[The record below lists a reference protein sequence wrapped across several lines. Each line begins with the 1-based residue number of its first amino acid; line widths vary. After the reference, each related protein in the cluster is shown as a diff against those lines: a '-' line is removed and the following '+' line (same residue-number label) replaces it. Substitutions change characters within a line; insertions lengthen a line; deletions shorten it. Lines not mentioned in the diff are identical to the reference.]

1 MSLYVLPGY
10 WQPNYAEGELQ
21 DTPTSELQAI
31 APSSVI
37 ELFELQLNTAQHG
50 ISYTYRFH
58 AGTSLNSNGNV
69 YWDGNVYSAFPV
81 EADGFEYSGTGQL
94 PRPKLRVSNIMGTI
108 TALLLTLP
116 NGLEGAKLTR
126 IRTLARYLD
135 ANNFPGNVNPFGY
148 PDPTATLPSE
158 IYFVDRKSAET
169 RDVVEFELAAAFDLQ
184 GVKAPKRQTVQNICQ
199 WRYRV
204 WDPSTSSFDY
214 THVDCPYISTNYF
227 TEDDTSTNNPAL
239 DVCSKRLTSC
249 RLRFGEATVT
259 GTATTGSSII
269 TSISTTDLNRIGI
282 GDLIK
287 GYGLASGTTV
297 TAKSASSITLS
308 AASTGSTLVS
318 GTGTIAVD
326 GLSITM
332 ASVTGINAGMTVTG
346 TYVPANTYVSSVNTT
361 TNVVKLSIS
370 ENTLVRTSV
379 VTRTGTHVSGSVLG
393 PFVNG
398 PSLILLSNTSGIQVN
413 DWVVSSVANQ
423 IYKGTKVS
431 SIATSYSVTLSKAQ
445 AINNNVTVTATFYRS
460 ITPTAQTY
468 TFTADNTYVIRAGQG
483 IPFGSF
489 PGVGG
494 YR

>member
-10 WQPNYAEGELQ
+10 WEFDYAEGELSQ
-21 DTPTSELQAI
+21 SPRSELQAI
-31 APSSVI
+31 APSSII

-58 AGTSLNSNGNV
+58 AGTSLNNNGNV
-69 YWDGNVYSAFPV
+69 YWAGNVYLAFPV
-81 EADGFEYSGTGQL
+81 EADGFEYSGNGQL

-116 NGLEGAKLTR
+116 NGLEGAKVTR

-135 ANNFPGNVNPFGY
+135 ANNFPGNENPFGY
-148 PDPTATLPSE
+148 PDPSATLPSE

-204 WDPSTSSFDY
+204 WDASTNSFDY
-214 THVDCPYISTNYF
+214 THVDCPYISPNFF
-227 TEDDTSTNNPAL
+227 TEDDTPTNNPAL
-239 DVCSKRLTSC
+239 DICSKRLTSC
-249 RLRFGEATVT
+249 RLRFGNATVT
-259 GTATTGSSII
+259 GTVTTGSKFI
-269 TSISTTDLNRIGI
+269 TSITTTDFDRIAT
-282 GDLIK
+282 GDLVM

-297 TAKSASSITLS
+297 TAKSESSITLS
-308 AASTGSTLVS
+308 AASTGTTLVS
-318 GTGTIAVD
+318 GTGTIAAD

-332 ASVTGINAGMTVTG
+332 ANVTGIKAGMTVSG
-346 TYVPANTYVSSVNTT
+346 TYVPAGTFVSSVNTT
-361 TNVVKLSIS
+361 TKKVTLSIS
-370 ENTLVRTSV
+370 ENTLLRTSV
-379 VTRTGTHVSGSVLG
+379 VTVVGTHVV
-393 PFVNG
+393 V
-398 PSLILLSNTSGIQVN
+398 PSSNPASRIMLSNTSGIQVN
-413 DWVVSSVANQ
+413 DWVTSSVVNQ
-423 IYKGTKVS
+423 IYKSTKVK
-431 SIATSYSVTLSKAQ
+431 SITTNSFVQLNKPQ
-445 AINNNVTVTATFYRS
+445 AINDNLGITAIFYRS

-468 TFTADNTYVIRAGQG
+468 TFTADNNYVIRAGEG

-494 YR
+494 FR